1 MQAAGLLKEKATHD
15 HSNVNIR
22 VKTHRPMA
30 KPVLVATITQ
40 DDSNMATII
49 KEAKDGMSWI
59 TENVKV
65 GRPARRGARSC
76 RLIFIYVQD
85 LGLGQGKN
93 EGLLRSLR
101 EYGLKLYPSIAL
113 LLTIVIVGVI
123 ASTKKS

>member
-15 HSNVNIR
+15 TGNINNR
-22 VKTHRPMA
+22 VRTHRPMA

-65 GRPARRGARSC
+65 GRRPGGGGARREKTGS
-76 RLIFIYVQD
+76 
-85 LGLGQGKN
+85 
-93 EGLLRSLR
+93 EGRI
-101 EYGLKLYPSIAL
+101 KQ
-113 LLTIVIVGVI
+113 
-123 ASTKKS
+123 